1 MPLKNLEPLQMIVFP
16 YKEEVESS
24 YLTLNSNYN
33 WDLKKRKTAI
43 YLLFE
48 VAFAWEIIK
57 SFQKPST
64 MHSTN

>member
-33 WDLKKRKTAI
+33 WDLKKER
-43 YLLFE
+43 LLFTC
-48 VAFAWEIIK
+48 FLRLPLLGR
-57 SFQKPST
+57 S
-64 MHSTN
+64 